1 VLQERSTITPLL
13 MTGAFAERLKW
24 YYKKTKKK
32 TKKKLKAKPL
42 LMTGAFAERLKW
54 Y

>member
-1 VLQERSTITPLL
+1 MMFATITPLL

-32 TKKKLKAKPL
+32 LKKN
-42 LMTGAFAERLKW
+42 
-54 Y
+54 